1 MYSEICGLYALPN
14 VPLQVMYDPPSSS
27 RDDPFSWGGGWPS
40 AVHRGHL
47 LLHPPCTGDYDLAG
61 FAVGAVE
68 RAQLLPCDDIV
79 QGDVLLGL
87 PSTGQR

>member
-1 MYSEICGLYALPN
+1 MTR
-14 VPLQVMYDPPSSS
+14 PLAQ

-40 AVHRGHL
+40 AVHRGRL
-47 LLHPPCTGDYDLAG
+47 LLHPPPPCTGDYNLAG

-68 RAQLLPCDDIV
+68 RAQLLPRDDIV